1 MSSPTTWISRHM
13 QALVAALGRLLR
25 RPLSTLLTTL
35 VIAVALA
42 LPAGLWLLV
51 QNARAATGDLA
62 TAVQVSAF
70 LKVGTSVER
79 AQELATAVRGRPGV
93 ATVTLITAEQG
104 LEEFRERSG
113 FGKALDAL
121 QGNPL
126 PHTLVI
132 QPTTAQRDAAALG
145 QLREALAAWPEVEI
159 VQADTEWAQR
169 LSALLAVLRSLFL
182 VSAVLLGLGVLAVI
196 GNTTRVEIA
205 ARLPEIAVTKLV
217 GGSDAFIRRPFLYSG
232 LFHGLLGGLIAL
244 GLVAGVLGLLEVP
257 VARLVALYGG
267 RFQLAGLRGEEM
279 LLLVSAGALLGLA
292 GAWAGAARQIAR
304 IEPQR

>member
-1 MSSPTTWISRHM
+1 MISPATWTTRHL
-13 QALVAALGRLLR
+13 QALVAALGSLLR
-25 RPLSTLLTTL
+25 RPLGALLTTL

-70 LKVGTSVER
+70 LKVGTAVER
-79 AQELATAVRGRPGV
+79 AQELAIAVRSQPGI

-104 LEEFRERSG
+104 LKEFRQRSS

-121 QGNPL
+121 DSNPL

-132 QPTTAQRDAAALG
+132 QPTTAQRDAAALER
-145 QLREALAAWPEVEI
+145 LRDTLADWPEVEI

-169 LSALLAVLRSLFL
+169 LAALLAVLRTL
-182 VSAVLLGLGVLAVI
+182 VLASAVLFGLGVLAVI

-232 LFHGLLGGLIAL
+232 LFQGLLGGLLAL
-244 GLVAGVLGLLEVP
+244 GLLAALLASLEAP
-257 VARLVALYGG
+257 VARLVSLYGG
-267 RFQLAGLRGEEM
+267 QLRLAGLAGEET
-279 LLLVSAGALLGLA
+279 LALVLAGALLGWV
-292 GAWAGAARQIAR
+292 GAWVGAARQIAR
-304 IEPQR
+304 ISPQH

>member
-1 MSSPTTWISRHM
+1 MISPATWTTRHL
-13 QALVAALGRLLR
+13 QALVAALGSLLR
-25 RPLSTLLTTL
+25 RPLGALLTTL

-70 LKVGTSVER
+70 LKVGTAVER
-79 AQELATAVRGRPGV
+79 AQELAIAVRSQPGI

-104 LEEFRERSG
+104 LKEFRQRSS

-121 QGNPL
+121 DSNPL

-132 QPTTAQRDAAALG
+132 QPTTAQRDAAALER
-145 QLREALAAWPEVEI
+145 LRDTLADWPEVEI

-169 LSALLAVLRSLFL
+169 LAA
-182 VSAVLLGLGVLAVI
+182 SAVLFGLGVLAVI

-232 LFHGLLGGLIAL
+232 LFQGLLGGLLAL
-244 GLVAGVLGLLEVP
+244 GLLAALLASLEAP
-257 VARLVALYGG
+257 VARLVSLYGG
-267 RFQLAGLRGEEM
+267 QLRLAGLAGEET
-279 LLLVSAGALLGLA
+279 LALVLAGALLGWV
-292 GAWAGAARQIAR
+292 GAWVGAARQIAR
-304 IEPQR
+304 ISPQH

>member
-1 MSSPTTWISRHM
+1 MISPATWTTRHL

-25 RPLSTLLTTL
+25 RPLGALLTTL

-51 QNARAATGDLA
+51 QNARSATGDLA

-79 AQELATAVRGRPGV
+79 AQELATAVRGQPGI

-104 LEEFRERSG
+104 LKEFRERSD

-121 QGNPL
+121 ESNPL
-126 PHTLVI
+126 PHTLGI
-132 QPTTAQRDAAALG
+132 QPTTVQRDAAALER
-145 QLREALAAWPEVEI
+145 LRGTLAGWPEVEI

-169 LSALLAVLRSLFL
+169 LAALLAVMRTLFL
-182 VSAVLLGLGVLAVI
+182 ASAVLFGLGVLAVI

-232 LFHGLLGGLIAL
+232 LFQGLLGGLLA
-244 GLVAGVLGLLEVP
+244 VGLLAALLAALEAP
-257 VARLVALYGG
+257 VARLVSLYGG
-267 RFQLAGLRGEEM
+267 QFRLAGLAGEET
-279 LLLVSAGALLGLA
+279 LVLVLAGTLLGLV
-292 GAWAGAARQIAR
+292 GAWVGAARQIAR
-304 IEPQR
+304 ISPQP

>member
-1 MSSPTTWISRHM
+1 MISPATWTTRHL

-25 RPLSTLLTTL
+25 RPLGALLTTL

-51 QNARAATGDLA
+51 QNARSATGDLA

-79 AQELATAVRGRPGV
+79 AQELATAVRGQPGI

-104 LEEFRERSG
+104 LKEFRERSD

-121 QGNPL
+121 ESNPL

-132 QPTTAQRDAAALG
+132 QPTTVQRDAAALER
-145 QLREALAAWPEVEI
+145 LRGTLAGWPEVEI

-169 LSALLAVLRSLFL
+169 LAALLAVLRTLFL
-182 VSAVLLGLGVLAVI
+182 ASAVLFGLGVLAVI

-217 GGSDAFIRRPFLYSG
+217 GGCRLLVDVDAL
-232 LFHGLLGGLIAL
+232 LDVGLLPLNRPQLYRHPDNRSG
-244 GLVAGVLGLLEVP
+244 
-257 VARLVALYGG
+257 RVAL
-267 RFQLAGLRGEEM
+267 LRPSFHARPVPNKRNHVKLIDCPA
-279 LLLVSAGALLGLA
+279 LLLGHKVG
-292 GAWAGAARQIAR
+292 IDV
-304 IEPQR
+304 

>member
-1 MSSPTTWISRHM
+1 MISPATWTTRHL

-70 LKVGTSVER
+70 LKVGTPVAR
-79 AQELATAVRGRPGV
+79 AEELASALRGQTGV
-93 ATVTLITAEQG
+93 AAVTLITAEQG
-104 LEEFRERSG
+104 LEEFRGRSG

-121 QGNPL
+121 EGNPL

-132 QPTTAQRDAAALG
+132 QPTTDQRDAAALDR
-145 QLREALAAWPEVEI
+145 LRSALAVWPEVEV

-169 LSALLAVLRSLFL
+169 LSALLAVLRTLFF
-182 VSAVLLGLGVLAVI
+182 VAAVLLGLGVLAVI

-205 ARLPEIAVTKLV
+205 SRLPEIAVTKLV

-232 LFHGLLGGLIAL
+232 LFQGLLGGLVAF
-244 GLVAGVLGLLEVP
+244 GLISGVLHLLEEP
-257 VARLVALYGG
+257 VARLIALYGG
-267 RFQLAGLRGEEM
+267 RFQLAGLSADEA
-279 LLLVSAGALLGLA
+279 LWLVMAGCVLGLL

>member
-1 MSSPTTWISRHM
+1 MISPATWATRHL

-70 LKVGTSVER
+70 LKVGTPVAR
-79 AQELATAVRGRPGV
+79 AQELAVAMRAQPGI

-104 LEEFRERSG
+104 LKEFRERSG
-113 FGKALDAL
+113 FGKALDAIE
-121 QGNPL
+121 GNPL
-126 PHTLVI
+126 PHALVI
-132 QPTTAQRDAAALG
+132 QPTTGQRDAAALDR
-145 QLREALAAWPEVEI
+145 LREALAVWPEVEI

-169 LSALLAVLRSLFL
+169 LSALLAVLRTLFL
-182 VSAVLLGLGVLAVI
+182 ASAVLLGLGVLAVI

-232 LFHGLLGGLIAL
+232 LFHGVLGGLLAL
-244 GLVAGVLGLLEVP
+244 GLVAGVLGMLEVP
-257 VARLVALYGG
+257 VARLVSLYGG
-267 RFQLAGLRGEEM
+267 RFQLAGLAAEEM
-279 LLLVSAGALLGLA
+279 LGVVLAGALLGLI
-292 GAWAGAARQIAR
+292 GAWAGAARQIGR

>member
-1 MSSPTTWISRHM
+1 MISPATWTTRHL
-13 QALVAALGRLLR
+13 QALVAALGSLLR
-25 RPLSTLLTTL
+25 RPLGALLTTL

-70 LKVGTSVER
+70 LKVGTAVER
-79 AQELATAVRGRPGV
+79 AQELAIAVRSQPGI

-104 LEEFRERSG
+104 LKEFRQRSS

-121 QGNPL
+121 DSNPL

-132 QPTTAQRDAAALG
+132 QPTTAQRDAAALER
-145 QLREALAAWPEVEI
+145 LRDTLADWPEVEI

-169 LSALLAVLRSLFL
+169 LAALLAVLRTLFL
-182 VSAVLLGLGVLAVI
+182 ASAVLFGLGVLAVI

-232 LFHGLLGGLIAL
+232 LFQGLL
-244 GLVAGVLGLLEVP
+244 VGLLAALLASLEAP
-257 VARLVALYGG
+257 VARLVSLYGG
-267 RFQLAGLRGEEM
+267 QLRLAGLAGEET
-279 LLLVSAGALLGLA
+279 LALVLAGALLGWV
-292 GAWAGAARQIAR
+292 GAWVGAARQIAR
-304 IEPQR
+304 ISPQH